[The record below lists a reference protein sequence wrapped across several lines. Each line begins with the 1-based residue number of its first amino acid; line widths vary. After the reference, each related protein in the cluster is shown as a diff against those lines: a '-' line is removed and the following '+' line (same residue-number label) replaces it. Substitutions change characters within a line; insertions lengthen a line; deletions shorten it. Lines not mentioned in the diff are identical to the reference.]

1 MLGDDEPFLI
11 RKRFPL
17 SALVIDGKAIA
28 HELRIEYR
36 ARAAALKVRT
46 GVQPGLDLSF

>member
-1 MLGDDEPFLI
+1 
-11 RKRFPL
+11 L

-36 ARAAALKVRT
+36 ARAAALKFELACNQAVNLT
-46 GVQPGLDLSF
+46 I